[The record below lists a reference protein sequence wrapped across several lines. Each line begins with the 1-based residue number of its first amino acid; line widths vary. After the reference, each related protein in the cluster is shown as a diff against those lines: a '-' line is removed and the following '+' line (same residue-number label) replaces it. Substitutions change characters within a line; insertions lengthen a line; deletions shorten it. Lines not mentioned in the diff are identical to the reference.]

1 MVELHANLTANGSK
15 TVENGIQ
22 PTHHAV
28 HETLEVTHGFTDWF
42 ETGFYVFSS
51 IQPEGGWQWVGD
63 HIPPRLAIPE
73 SGIGR
78 SGSASRRNLVTSSAV
93 FLPTPGLGDSPYPRQ
108 DQWAAGISPS
118 IPPSSALCT
127 ARTCTRALSV
137 LDERFLGI
145 CGFTMNHRTK
155 LMS

>member
-28 HETLEVTHGFTDWF
+28 HETSKSSRLHRLVRN
-42 ETGFYVFSS
+42 GFYVFL
-51 IQPEGGWQWVGD
+51 QYPAGRRLQWVA
-63 HIPPRLAIPE
+63 ITFPRLAIPE

-78 SGSASRRNLVTSSAV
+78 SGSASRRNL
-93 FLPTPGLGDSPYPRQ
+93 LPAAQFFSRHLDLGDSPYPRQ
-108 DQWAAGISPS
+108 DMGRWYFSFNPA
-118 IPPSSALCT
+118 SSALCT

-137 LDERFLGI
+137 LDETIPGHFGCTR
-145 CGFTMNHRTK
+145 TSRTK